1 MQINRSLKPATI
13 NRTINAIKHYFY
25 WAKQQRIIQTD
36 YFKSTKFVPAVK
48 TSSKQMTDKEE
59 SVLMN
64 AFEKYGAFRDKTII
78 ILMLHT
84 GLRSMEAYDVQIEDI
99 VMRKKG
105 DTSLY
110 NQEAK

>member
-1 MQINRSLKPATI
+1 
-13 NRTINAIKHYFY
+13 
-25 WAKQQRIIQTD
+25 
-36 YFKSTKFVPAVK
+36 
-48 TSSKQMTDKEE
+48 MTDKEE

-64 AFEKYGAFRDKTII
+64 AVEKYDAFRDKTMI